1 MAPAWS
7 EIVFLPCPEGQHE
20 LSPRHLNLHNL
31 GNCPAIPSV
40 AGSRNA
46 VSGQMLWPVGLESE
60 GDSERK
66 QELKPQLGKLH
77 GLP

>member
-46 VSGQMLWPVGLESE
+46 VSGQMLRPVGLESE
-60 GDSERK
+60 GDTERK